1 MSFYL
6 LHPSTLKNTITNKK
20 KNSMKNKIFNNPLK
34 SGSLLSLAMSLTLVS
49 GASMAKI
56 STEDAAKLS
65 NELTPMGA
73 VRDANADGSIPKW
86 TGGIKELPKGF
97 TKGDHHLDPYPTDS
111 VKYTVT
117 SKNLAQYQSLLTP
130 GQVKLFETYPDTYK
144 MNVFQTRRSAS
155 YPEHVYQE
163 SINNAT
169 RTELVEEGNG
179 ITKAAVGIPFPIPEN
194 GIEAIW
200 NHILRYRGEAV
211 TRQGGQAAPTA
222 SGDYTYLGF
231 DEKLML
237 PYNVKGASAEELQA
251 TNILF
256 KFKQKVTEPARLAG
270 TALLVHETMD
280 QIKTPRQAWTYNT
293 GQRRVRRA
301 PNVAYDAPG
310 TGSDGLRTTDDF
322 DMFNGAPDRYTW
334 TLKGK
339 QELLIPYNDYRLHSS
354 DVKYKDILQPGHIN
368 PDLVRYEKHRV
379 WVVEAN
385 LKSTTRH
392 TYKKR
397 VFFIDEDSWQIAV
410 TDIYDNRDELYR
422 VGVAHGINYYEVPT
436 QWSTLEVF
444 HDLQS
449 RRYIAM
455 GLDNETDMY
464 DFSVSLKDKN
474 FTPSALRREGRR

>member
-1 MSFYL
+1 
-6 LHPSTLKNTITNKK
+6 
-20 KNSMKNKIFNNPLK
+20 MKNI
-34 SGSLLSLAMSLTLVS
+34 SLLSLAVSLAFTS
-49 GASMAKI
+49 GAALAKI
-56 STEDAAKLS
+56 TPEQAAKL
-65 NELTPMGA
+65 NKELTVFGA
-73 VRDANADGSIPKW
+73 ERGANADGSIPAW
-86 TGGIKELPKGF
+86 DGGIKSAPAGF
-97 TKGDHHLDPYPTDS
+97 KPGDHHPDPFPGDK
-111 VKYTVT
+111 VLYTVT
-117 SKNLAQYQSLLTP
+117 AQNLDQYRNLLTP
-130 GQVKLFETYPDTYK
+130 GQIKLFETYPDTYK
-144 MNVFQTRRSAS
+144 MNVYQTRRSAS
-155 YPEHVYQE
+155 YPEHVYQATLD
-163 SINNAT
+163 NAT
-169 RTELVEEGNG
+169 RAELVQEGNG
-179 ITKAAVGIPFPIPEN
+179 IKQASVGIPFPIPAN
-194 GIEAIW
+194 GLEAIW
-200 NHILRYRGEAV
+200 NHILRYRGEAI

-222 SGDYTYLGF
+222 SGDYTYMGF
-231 DEKLML
+231 DDRLL
-237 PYNVKGASAEELQA
+237 VPYGVKGASPEKLEE

-310 TGSDGLRTTDDF
+310 TASDGLRTTDDF

-339 QELLIPYNDYRLHSS
+339 QELLIPYNDYRLHSDKIGYD
-354 DVKYKDILQPGHIN
+354 DVLKAGHIN

-379 WVVEAN
+379 WVVEAD
-385 LKSTTRH
+385 LKANTRH

-455 GLDNETDMY
+455 GLDNEANMY
-464 DFSVSLKDKN
+464 DFSAQMKEKS
-474 FTPSALRREGRR
+474 FTPAALRREGRR